1 MEIENFIK
9 KLNCNYEK
17 DFKGRINFYFMG
29 ILFSI
34 KLPKENENG
43 YIKYK
48 NRNLSDT
55 FFKSEIK
62 DYESFKNNFK
72 SIAKIA

>member
-1 MEIENFIK
+1 MKFENFVK

-17 DFKGRINFYFMG
+17 DSKGRINFYFMG

-34 KLPKENENG
+34 KAPKENHKG

-62 DYESFKNNFK
+62 DFDSFENKFNE
-72 SIAKIA
+72 ITKIA